1 MLVCCGRHN
10 VPSACNPQ
18 SVLVVGHHG
27 GWRTFL
33 CHETSLFSKHVPTVD
48 SRRVCPSLV
57 NGYQRILR
65 FVSGF
70 EEKHQSVVHSSLSIK
85 NNLQVC
91 FEIMTTLQQQAHQSG
106 LAFADFSDTPQWNVN
121 DWPPLLGGWRSHHAS
136 VVLDHPE
143 QDNAQMVVV
152 LGGNKQEQGFINSV
166 FLLSLTKNVKQWR
179 EGPPLNDKRGCH
191 AAVVC
196 SGGVYVIG
204 GYNGNSNLDSVERI
218 AVADLCSGSLT
229 RSACN
234 PWTTLSCRLSTAR
247 HGCSA
252 VTIYNRYIVVIGGDN
267 GNCLPLV
274 DIIDTAVPSN
284 HTVIVGPSMTVPR
297 QGFASAVIGHR
308 IFVVGGRNGT
318 DLLTSVE
325 HMEFHCLSG
334 NEKLTTA
341 NAVFPSSCGWT
352 SHNDLSVPRW
362 MHGVVAVGSC
372 LIVLGGFT
380 EASTAEVLDTR
391 RNTVWT
397 LPRSSGLRFACC
409 AVVHSK
415 GIAVIGGSD
424 NASCETLS
432 LIDKNSRCFGRLME
446 LAPSTIFGSRTNSLG
461 LASDCAK
468 ELKEPNERPKKKLA
482 TGKSATEK
490 VS

>member
-1 MLVCCGRHN
+1 
-10 VPSACNPQ
+10 
-18 SVLVVGHHG
+18 
-27 GWRTFL
+27 
-33 CHETSLFSKHVPTVD
+33 
-48 SRRVCPSLV
+48 
-57 NGYQRILR
+57 
-65 FVSGF
+65 
-70 EEKHQSVVHSSLSIK
+70 
-85 NNLQVC
+85 
-91 FEIMTTLQQQAHQSG
+91 MTMTLQRQAEQSG
-106 LAFADFSDTPQWNVN
+106 LCFLDSENNSNEPHWNTN
-121 DWPPLLGGWRSHHAS
+121 DWPPLLGGWRQYHAS

-143 QDNAQMVVV
+143 QDDRAQTVVV
-152 LGGNKQEQGFINSV
+152 LGGRIQNQGFTNSV
-166 FLLSLTKNVKQWR
+166 LLMNLAEETRRWR
-179 EGPPLNDKRGCH
+179 EGPPLNDKRGLH

-196 SGGVYVIG
+196 GRGVYVIG
-204 GYNGNSNLDSVERI
+204 GWNESSPLDKIERI
-218 AVADLCSGSLT
+218 DVAKLCSESIESST
-229 RSACN
+229 SN
-234 PWTTLSCRLSTAR
+234 QWTTLTCRLSTR
-247 HGCSA
+247 RNGCSA
-252 VTIYNRYIVVIGGDN
+252 VAVHNRYIVVIGGSNRD
-267 GNCLPLV
+267 PLSTV

-284 HTVIVGPSMTVPR
+284 HAVIAGPSMTVPR
-297 QGFASAVIGHR
+297 CGCASAVIGDR
-308 IFVVGGRNGT
+308 IYVVGGYNRHNEEV
-318 DLLTSVE
+318 LQSVE
-325 HMEFHCLSG
+325 YLEFHDASG
-334 NEKLTTA
+334 NETMNTA
-341 NAVFPSSCGWT
+341 NTVFPSSCGWT